1 MLSPA
6 PMPFK
11 TIRRQGVLPRLRG
24 FSVLDVSGPD
34 SAAFLQAQTMNDV
47 VQLAPGHWQWNG
59 WLNPKGRVIC
69 LFALLRN
76 PDDGFVAVLPD
87 FPAAELQLLLQRYV
101 FRSKVRLDPGSGL
114 VATADLSS
122 GTEVDAGGRDR
133 VTGSRSEGLHLDL
146 GGEGG
151 PRAVLLLPGSSE
163 RIGEEVASVDAE
175 WSRLDLAHGLP
186 RLGPDQ
192 REGWTPQMLSL
203 ERLRAYSLKK
213 GCYPGQEIV
222 ARTHYLG
229 QAKRQLSRIEGLG
242 LETGESVRDA
252 AGTPIGMVVSVTPGR
267 DQGLAVVPAGHSLAG
282 ARAGDHP
289 VLSLRLLGGL
299 ERPV

>member
-11 TIRRQGVLPRLRG
+11 TIRSSGVLPKLRG

-34 SAAFLQAQTMNDV
+34 CAAFLQAQTMNDV
-47 VQLAPGHWQWNG
+47 GQLAPGHWHWNG
-59 WLNPKGRVIC
+59 WLNSKGRVIC
-69 LFALLRN
+69 LFALLRS
-76 PDDGFVAVLPD
+76 PDEGFIAVLPD
-87 FPAAELQLLLQRYV
+87 FPAWELQPLLQRYV

-114 VATADLSS
+114 VATADLSG
-122 GTEVDAGGRDR
+122 GTEIDAGGHDR

-151 PRAVLLLPGSSE
+151 PRALVLLPESSE
-163 RIGEEVASVDAE
+163 GLGEEIASVDAQ
-175 WSRLDLAHGLP
+175 WCRLDLAHGLP
-186 RLGPDQ
+186 RLGPGQ
-192 REGWTPQMLSL
+192 RESWTPQMLSL

-229 QAKRQLSRIEGLG
+229 QAKRQLSRVEGVG
-242 LETGESVRDA
+242 LEPGESVRDE
-252 AGTPIGMVVSVTPGR
+252 AGAPIGTVVSVTPGR
-267 DQGLAVVPAGHSLAG
+267 EQGLAVVPAGHSLAG
-282 ARAGDHP
+282 ARVGEHAVRAP
-289 VLSLRLLGGL
+289 RLLGGL